1 MKPNQTQRPAASPVA
16 PPAETLSP
24 QLRRYLYFTAAVT
37 GGAIMIVEILG
48 AKMLAPYVGT
58 SHFVW
63 TAQIAVTLMALAA
76 GYYAGGKLVDR
87 ALRLARIYWAV
98 LGAAVYLGLS
108 VLVVAP
114 VANACLFFDLEIGS
128 LLASAFLFFVP
139 LALLAMVGPFFVR
152 VITEN
157 VSDMGGNVGRLTAI
171 GTLGSFAGTILIGYV
186 LIPLPNSITMYLTS
200 CALLAVTA
208 GYFLRWG
215 PKNPP
220 PAAVM
225 GVVVFGVLLGGL
237 GAAQDRPIKTSS
249 WREVYRANS
258 NFGRLQVLSASNET
272 RRLYLYLDD
281 FLDQDTYDPGAK
293 KSIAAFTYMLHDLA
307 RGYNTNIHD
316 VLCLGLGVG
325 IVPMQFAR
333 EGARVDAVEINPA
346 VLPLAEKFFD
356 FEPAR
361 VHVTI
366 DDARH
371 FLNGAKTH
379 YDAIILDA
387 FVGDSS
393 PSHLF
398 SREAFAA
405 MRRVLNPGGVLVINC
420 FGDLDPGRDFFATS
434 LDKTLR
440 AVFKSVVVH
449 GDGVGL
455 ANMYYAASDRPDMQ
469 LHNLPPLSEVIE
481 YCRDDV
487 DHARAIILT
496 PDPAHGIVLT
506 DDYNPVEYYD
516 AANRE
521 QLRLQLAKWGTV
533 R

>member
-1 MKPNQTQRPAASPVA
+1 M
-16 PPAETLSP
+16 
-24 QLRRYLYFTAAVT
+24 T

-63 TAQIAVTLMALAA
+63 TAQIAVTLMALAT

-87 ALRLARIYWAV
+87 ELRLGRIYWAI

-108 VLVVAP
+108 VFMVKPVV
-114 VANACLFFDLEIGS
+114 NFCLNFDLEIGS
-128 LLASAFLFFVP
+128 LLSSVFLFFAP

-152 VITEN
+152 MLTDSVLN
-157 VSDMGGNVGRLTAI
+157 MGANVGRLIAVS
-171 GTLGSFAGTILIGYV
+171 TLGSFAGTVLIGYV
-186 LIPLPNSITMYLTS
+186 MIPFLPNSVTMYLTS
-200 CALLAVTA
+200 CALMAVTA

-215 PKNPP
+215 RTNTP
-220 PAAVM
+220 PAVVM
-225 GVVVFGVLLGGL
+225 GVVVFGALLGGL
-237 GAAQDRPIKTSS
+237 GAAQDRPINNKT
-249 WREVYRANS
+249 WTEAYRANS

-281 FLDQDTYDPGAK
+281 FLDQDSYDPIAK
-293 KSIAAFTYMLHDLA
+293 KSVAGFTYMLHDLA

-333 EGARVDAVEINPA
+333 EGAHVEAVEINPA

-356 FEPAR
+356 FDPAR

-371 FLNGAKTH
+371 FLNGAKAK

-405 MRRVLNPGGVLVINC
+405 MRRVLKPGGVLVINC
-420 FGDLDPGRDFFATS
+420 FGDLDPGKDFFAAS

-440 AVFKSVVVH
+440 AEFHNVTIH
-449 GDGVGL
+449 GTGL
-455 ANMYYAASDRPDMQ
+455 GLGNMYYAASAGRDMP
-469 LHNLPPLSEVIE
+469 LHTMPALTNVIE
-481 YCRDDV
+481 FCRDDV
-487 DHARAIILT
+487 ERALRHHARDRCGARNRADRRLQSG
-496 PDPAHGIVLT
+496 GIFS
-506 DDYNPVEYYD
+506 D

-521 QLRLQLAKWGTV
+521 NLRKQLAQWMTV